1 LRQAADYEF
10 RPVRLEDCEYL
21 AKNMRAADV
30 QECIATS
37 GSPIDSNG
45 LSEAVHASPLSV
57 AVWFRGG
64 LLCIGG
70 AARRSL
76 LSDTGTPWM
85 LGTHE
90 LDRHGRL
97 FMLHGQRC
105 VDTLLEHF
113 GRLENYVD
121 ARNHKSIRWLRRMG
135 FEIHDPLPYGNAG
148 LPFHRFTA

>member
-1 LRQAADYEF
+1 MRKADRDEVFAASGRSDVASVLR
-10 RPVRLEDCEYL
+10 
-21 AKNMRAADV
+21 
-30 QECIATS
+30 
-37 GSPIDSNG
+37 
-45 LSEAVHASPLSV
+45 EAVNASPLSV
-57 AVWFRGG
+57 AVEFDGG

-76 LSDTGTPWM
+76 LSDAGIPWM

-105 VDTLLEHF
+105 VNELLEHF

-135 FEIHDPLPYGNAG
+135 FQIHDPVPYGYAG
-148 LPFHRFTA
+148 LPFHRFTAGG